1 MLDDIIQDN
10 LQIILEAIVL
20 IENLFS
26 KINIAD
32 DLVSSANGVLIL
44 DAIAMRLQVVGE
56 LLKKTSK
63 MNKSLLKTYKYV
75 R

>member
-32 DLVSSANGVLIL
+32 DLVSSANGVLML